1 MAPKGKNG
9 TEVQTEA
16 PPRHP
21 REAPRVMIDPS
32 NALSYSWMLPYS
44 MRFMQEVESSC
55 VNFELDGQIKP
66 IAWPERA
73 EL

>member
-1 MAPKGKNG
+1 
-9 TEVQTEA
+9 
-16 PPRHP
+16 
-21 REAPRVMIDPS
+21 MIDPS